1 MDDLTVKSD
10 SELVQLREVLVSQLD
25 GVADFT
31 PGAFQEE
38 WGRCGKPN
46 CHCHDGGDRGHGPRY
61 SVMRYEG
68 GRPVKRAVPSRLAGV
83 VKARVDRWGVFKS
96 LVDAISSVNTEV
108 SRRLLLSGKCDVAGS
123 VSTGQK
129 GG

>member
-1 MDDLTVKSD
+1 MDDLSLRSD
-10 SELVQLREVLVSQLD
+10 GELAAMRESLVSQLD

-38 WGRCGKPN
+38 WGRCGKLN
-46 CHCHDGGDRGHGPRY
+46 CHCHAPGDPGHGPRY

-68 GRPVKRAVPSRLAGV
+68 GRPVKRAVPARLAG
-83 VKARVDRWGVFKS
+83 AFRERVDRWGVFKS
-96 LVDAISSVNTEV
+96 LVDAISSVNSEV
-108 SRRLLLSGKCDVAGS
+108 SRRLLLAGKADMARPG
-123 VSTGQK
+123 VSGQK